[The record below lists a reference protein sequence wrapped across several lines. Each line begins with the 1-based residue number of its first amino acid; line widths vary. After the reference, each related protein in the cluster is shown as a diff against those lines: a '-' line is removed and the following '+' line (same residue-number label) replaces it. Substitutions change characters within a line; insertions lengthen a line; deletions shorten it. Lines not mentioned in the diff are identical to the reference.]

1 MNKKRFSA
9 AALALVMA
17 MSSTNVLA
25 ANAGENSLVVRDDL
39 NLSDRTIAGDVIV
52 AEEIDR
58 LGLNKVNVGGM
69 VDVREEVENLSVA
82 NSAINGGILVRD
94 EADITVKAGNVNK
107 IETTESSEELEV
119 QVNKKA
125 SVDEIHLNGEEA
137 EISGRGTVGVVYVN
151 AGEAEISTPNTKVIV
166 GENADEVEA
175 GGVELNPG
183 DSVVINPNG
192 NGVKPVEPKPEQPQL
207 PEAQLADAAKIVDLG
222 WSRFVAVDFAE
233 GNSLSNCTLTVD
245 GVDVTAATTNVTDNG
260 SMVKWEITGN
270 HKELVISN
278 GVNQQTVA
286 LGGKG
291 AAPEVVLGQ
300 TPDYFLMNGPVYVWD
315 YHLTNYDE
323 SGNIRYNP
331 EKTTFDLDGVSSAS
345 IAHHSPDA
353 VLHHDENAL
362 PYFVKGEVQLMF
374 NYAQGT
380 EAEKAFVDGITDVD
394 LVAFNEYNNTLNDQL
409 HYSIDKDFVHGDH
422 TVAAIKV
429 PLGQVNFTSNGRYNL
444 RVTSN
449 GVAKLFPIHVVEEV
463 VPTMT
468 VTGDQGYYGNEVHFR
483 IENMTYGV
491 TRPVYRV
498 ELTNP
503 DGQTSTLAK
512 FDDWFLHGD
521 LLVLYNTIHN
531 YFPETGSYTVKVW
544 ADGFQPFELTFWQNA
559 IVSKGETPVTYDAI
573 STASVGGGGSSG
585 GGSGEGDSKFM
596 NANLIVDT
604 DLMVNAQVITQLGLT
619 NEAANGIAGR
629 WDTMTKLYAFNE
641 GAEQVYTYDDFC
653 NAYNAA
659 AAKGQYLTFAQYIA
673 SEGAVTT
680 LNRPYSVKRVLEDN
694 LLGETTGFMDSVGK
708 PASAM
713 TVVVTGETAAIT
725 VADEAYLAAVV
736 AEGQLT
742 LDGNSLPL
750 QNGKDFTVNGNVI
763 TLNKVEYGVHDLAI
777 RVPGYQTGRVTF
789 ERVYPME
796 EVALTAAD
804 ITKGE
809 PMVITC
815 TAAHETTAPEV
826 EVCDFLAHVTEV
838 QLIAPNGNKD
848 DVMPEGAESVFD
860 KIGYTVEGNTLTIGK
875 DTLDQAFAQN
885 ADGSFAAGEYK
896 VIITA
901 EYYGDK
907 TVTLNVAD
915 APEQPGTNATP
926 AVSGMKLEGGIMGQ
940 YYRTSFEGEN
950 IAAYLDAI
958 TSITLN
964 GEAAKK
970 VTNLFGETKA
980 FKLSNDPAYGGEN
993 KFVDFTTDCFTGTV
1007 EVVISASGYEDL
1019 TFTVVNG
1026 QVEIVRTEAPVI
1038 ASIDRLGG
1046 IMGQYDRISFQGDV
1060 TEYLPAITSI
1070 TLDGVE
1076 AKQVTDL
1083 FNETKA
1089 YKFSNDPAFGGADK
1103 FIDFT
1108 TDCFTGTVKVV
1119 IKATG
1124 YEDLTFTVENG
1135 VLLKAVPGF
1144 QNFKFQEDMFR
1155 GDHYRLSFNTVDAVT
1170 SATGG
1175 NGGGGVGPIIPPL
1188 PEPTPEM
1195 KELYNY
1201 VSALKTYLN
1210 EVKDSSIT
1218 IDGVEV
1224 EESTNAT
1231 LNDSNSFL
1239 VIADEHD
1246 MSRNAVVFNLDC
1258 FDNKENAEV
1267 VIKVA
1272 GYEDLV
1278 LTVSGRKVEV
1288 KPDPQPEPEK
1298 PQGDLAAPV
1307 VADIQHKLSAFS
1319 GNSFVIK
1326 MTAPKGITDNQY
1338 VYNFLKALTEVSVN
1352 GTVFTEAASF
1362 GSLANNQYRL
1372 NASAGELVLSEN
1384 ALGKGVGEFAVSMK
1398 AKGYA
1403 PLTFTVKDGTLV
1415 K

>member
-39 NLSDRTIAGDVIV
+39 NLSHRTIAGDIIV

-58 LGLNKVNVGGM
+58 LGLNKVTVGSM
-69 VDVREEVENLSVA
+69 VDAREEVEDLIVSD
-82 NSAINGGILVRD
+82 SAINGGILVRD
-94 EADITVKAGNVNK
+94 EADVTVKAGNVNE
-107 IETTESSEELEV
+107 IETAESSEELEV
-119 QVNKKA
+119 QVNMKA

-137 EISGRGTVGVVYVN
+137 EINGRGTVGVVYVN
-151 AGEAEISTPNTKVIV
+151 AGEAEINTPNTKVIV
-166 GENADEVEA
+166 GEHADEVEA

-192 NGVKPVEPKPEQPQL
+192 QGVKPVEPKPEQPQL
-207 PEAQLADAAKIVDLG
+207 PEAQLADAAKLVDLG
-222 WSRFVAVDFAE
+222 WTRFVAVDFTE

-245 GVDVTAATTNVTDNG
+245 GVDITSAATNVTDSG
-260 SMVKWEITGN
+260 SLVKWEVTGD
-270 HKELVISN
+270 HEELVISN

-323 SGNIRYNP
+323 AGNIRCNP

-394 LVAFNEYNNTLNDQL
+394 LVAFNEYNTTLNENL
-409 HYSIDKDFVHGDH
+409 HYEIDKAFVHGDH

-429 PLGQVNFTSNGRYNL
+429 ALGQVNFTSNGRYNL

-483 IENMTYGV
+483 IENMTYGI

-503 DGQTSTLAK
+503 AGETSALAK

-521 LLVLYNTIHN
+521 LLVLYNSIHN
-531 YFPETGSYTVKVW
+531 YFPVAGDYTVKVW
-544 ADGFQPFELTFWQNA
+544 ADGFQPFQLTFHQAA
-559 IVSKGETPVTYDAI
+559 IASKGETPVTFDAI
-573 STASVGGGGSSG
+573 STASVGGGSSG

-596 NANLIVDT
+596 NANLIVDA
-604 DLMVNAQVITQLGLT
+604 DLMVNAQIITQLGLT
-619 NEAANGIAGR
+619 DEAANGIAGR
-629 WDTMTKLYAFNE
+629 WDTMTKMYAFNE

-659 AAKGQYLTFAQYIA
+659 AAKGRHLSFAAYIA

-713 TVVVTGETAAIT
+713 TVVVTDNTAAIT
-725 VADEAYLAAVV
+725 VADEAYLAAV
-736 AEGQLT
+736 AAQGQLT
-742 LDGNSLPL
+742 LDGSSLPL
-750 QNGKDFTVNGNVI
+750 QNGKDFTVKGGVI

-789 ERVYPME
+789 ERVYPLE

-804 ITKGE
+804 ITRGE

-815 TAAHETTAPEV
+815 TTAH

-838 QLIAPNGNKD
+838 QLIAPNGSKD
-848 DVMPEGAESVFD
+848 DVMSEGAESVFD

-885 ADGSFAAGEYK
+885 ADGSFAVGTYK

-901 EYYGDK
+901 QYYGDK
-907 TVTLNVAD
+907 TVTFNVKDVEKAE
-915 APEQPGTNATP
+915 AQAP
-926 AVSGMKLEGGIMGQ
+926 AVQNVVYKTQFMGGNYYTVSFVGGEEVAAPFVEAINNISINGQ
-940 YYRTSFEGEN
+940 
-950 IAAYLDAI
+950 
-958 TSITLN
+958 
-964 GEAAKK
+964 K
-970 VTNLFGETKA
+970 VTPVASFFNDT
-980 FKLSNDPAYGGEN
+980 LS
-993 KFVDFTTDCFTGTV
+993 
-1007 EVVISASGYEDL
+1007 
-1019 TFTVVNG
+1019 
-1026 QVEIVRTEAPVI
+1026 
-1038 ASIDRLGG
+1038 
-1046 IMGQYDRISFQGDV
+1046 
-1060 TEYLPAITSI
+1060 
-1070 TLDGVE
+1070 
-1076 AKQVTDL
+1076 
-1083 FNETKA
+1083 
-1089 YKFSNDPAFGGADK
+1089 YKTSNDPAFGGKDR
-1103 FIDFT
+1103 FVDFT
-1108 TDCFTGTVKVV
+1108 EDCFQGEAVVV
-1119 IKATG
+1119 I
-1124 YEDLTFTVENG
+1124 
-1135 VLLKAVPGF
+1135 
-1144 QNFKFQEDMFR
+1144 
-1155 GDHYRLSFNTVDAVT
+1155 
-1170 SATGG
+1170 SA
-1175 NGGGGVGPIIPPL
+1175 
-1188 PEPTPEM
+1188 
-1195 KELYNY
+1195 
-1201 VSALKTYLN
+1201 
-1210 EVKDSSIT
+1210 D
-1218 IDGVEV
+1218 
-1224 EESTNAT
+1224 
-1231 LNDSNSFL
+1231 
-1239 VIADEHD
+1239 
-1246 MSRNAVVFNLDC
+1246 
-1258 FDNKENAEV
+1258 
-1267 VIKVA
+1267 
-1272 GYEDLV
+1272 
-1278 LTVSGRKVEV
+1278 
-1288 KPDPQPEPEK
+1288 
-1298 PQGDLAAPV
+1298 
-1307 VADIQHKLSAFS
+1307 
-1319 GNSFVIK
+1319 
-1326 MTAPKGITDNQY
+1326 
-1338 VYNFLKALTEVSVN
+1338 
-1352 GTVFTEAASF
+1352 
-1362 GSLANNQYRL
+1362 
-1372 NASAGELVLSEN
+1372 
-1384 ALGKGVGEFAVSMK
+1384 
-1398 AKGYA
+1398 GYA
-1403 PLTFTVKDGTLV
+1403 DLTFTVKDGALV